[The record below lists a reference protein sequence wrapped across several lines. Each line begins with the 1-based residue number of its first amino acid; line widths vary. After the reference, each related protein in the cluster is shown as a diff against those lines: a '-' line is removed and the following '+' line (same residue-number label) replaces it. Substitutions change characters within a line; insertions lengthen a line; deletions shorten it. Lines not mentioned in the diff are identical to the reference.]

1 MRTWQVSDVMT
12 TNVATIG
19 PETPYRDVVDLLAQR
34 RISAVPVVDEFGR
47 ALGVVS
53 ETDLLHKVELI
64 GEPHEWRLFE
74 GHRRREARTKADA
87 GKAGDL
93 MTSPAITIYPS
104 TPVAAAARMMDRE
117 QVKRLPVTDD
127 LGRVV
132 GIVTRGDLLKVHLRP
147 DDDIRTDVTE
157 EVVVRALG
165 LRADAV
171 TVTVAGGVVTL
182 AGKLDRWTMTEA
194 AVRLS
199 RQVSGVVEVRDEL
212 TFDIDDRPLVDSGAW
227 SGQPPFVA

>member
-1 MRTWQVSDVMT
+1 MRTWQVTDVMT
-12 TNVATIG
+12 MNVATVG
-19 PETPYRDVVDLLAQR
+19 PETPYREIVDLLVQR

-87 GKAGDL
+87 GKASEL
-93 MTSPAITIYPS
+93 MSAPAITIYPG
-104 TPVAAAARMMDRE
+104 TPVAAAARLMDRE

-132 GIVTRGDLLKVHLRP
+132 GIVTRSDLLKVHLRP
-147 DDDIRTDVTE
+147 DADILTEVTDEIVI
-157 EVVVRALG
+157 RALG

-171 TVTVAGGVVTL
+171 TVTVVGGVITL
-182 AGKLDRWTMTEA
+182 AGELDRWSMTEA
-194 AVRLS
+194 VVRLT
-199 RQVSGVVEVRDEL
+199 RQVAGVVEVRDEL
-212 TFDIDDRPLVDSGAW
+212 TFDIDDRPLVEAGSWPGR
-227 SGQPPFVA
+227 PPIIA